1 MLAIVSTAAKQ
12 FYEVHST
19 KINASLMAFPVAVSA
34 MVMPVGAEGFD
45 VTTTADTVI
54 SLMVKGVTFISD
66 NPVLSLSFVAGL
78 MGTVIFGNIK
88 KAKRAVK

>member
-1 MLAIVSTAAKQ
+1 MLAIIGSAKDFYVSHA
-12 FYEVHST
+12 T
-19 KINASLMAFPVAVSA
+19 KINAALMSLPVAVAS
-34 MVMPVGAEGFD
+34 MSMSVGAEGFD

-54 SLMVKGVTFISD
+54 SLMGKGVTFISD